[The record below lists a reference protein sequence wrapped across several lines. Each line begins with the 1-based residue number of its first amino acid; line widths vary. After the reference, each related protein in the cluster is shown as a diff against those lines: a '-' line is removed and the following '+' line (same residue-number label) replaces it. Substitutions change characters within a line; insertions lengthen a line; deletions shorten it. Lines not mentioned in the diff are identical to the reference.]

1 MVAPPRCPERCAS
14 GPRVDDGYARVAA
27 IGGDQFG
34 YPVHP
39 GHFFILGRNGPG
51 VFSNIPSSGIRFAI
65 VSPSELSGVQCPQ
78 YMK

>member
-1 MVAPPRCPERCAS
+1 MSGRAWTMATPAAPPSAETNLVIQSILATFLCRAS
-14 GPRVDDGYARVAA
+14 
-27 IGGDQFG
+27 
-34 YPVHP
+34 
-39 GHFFILGRNGPG
+39 NGPG